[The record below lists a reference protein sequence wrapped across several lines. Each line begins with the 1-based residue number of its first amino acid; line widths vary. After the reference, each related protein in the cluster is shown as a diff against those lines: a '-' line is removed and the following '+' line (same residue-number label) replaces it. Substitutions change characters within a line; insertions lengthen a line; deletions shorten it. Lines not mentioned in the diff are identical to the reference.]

1 MVGAV
6 KPGDVVARLQI
17 RSERQLR
24 VRRGLTAHWSTGLKE
39 HLIPDSLMCGSVCPG
54 PWGQLIRTVL
64 QPRVSYGRGITLRP
78 GSKGLLCAEH
88 RRAREG
94 ARPTRQLH
102 PEAR

>member
-1 MVGAV
+1 MVRAA
-6 KPGDVVARLQI
+6 KPGDVVAQLQI

-24 VRRGLTAHWSTGLKE
+24 VRRGLTAHWSTGLKG
-39 HLIPDSLMCGSVCPG
+39 HFIPDSLMCGSVCPG
-54 PWGQLIRTVL
+54 PWGQLFRTVL

-88 RRAREG
+88 RHAQEG